1 MSSTDHRRTTK
12 TTKTT
17 TISLILAARA
27 SRFLNRCTTN
37 YQLKGYNVRASI
49 GAPSISPRAHEESF
63 LLHQGPVARWIIRRR
78 STEPEI
84 PGSSLAGSTF
94 LFFTSE
100 DMGRRGTTVITS
112 ELRSMLRQSRRQHL
126 VRVQYTARV
135 EHLLDPPHRL
145 DRRLVLAVRQLTRF
159 HGADAVLRAYTPA
172 LLRGPLVHEGLE
184 DRLQRRVISIRG
196 GHVQVQVTVPE
207 VPVPEHRHLRGV
219 ERRGCRRGY
228 RRCLLYTS
236 PSPRDKRQSRM
247 PSSA

>member
-12 TTKTT
+12 TTTTT

-100 DMGRRGTTVITS
+100 DMGRRGTTS
-112 ELRSMLRQSRRQHL
+112 ASSLRSFTSIRAVWRRRRASARRHAMLLQKKRRADFWSAKFD
-126 VRVQYTARV
+126 VARV
-135 EHLLDPPHRL
+135 
-145 DRRLVLAVRQLTRF
+145 
-159 HGADAVLRAYTPA
+159 
-172 LLRGPLVHEGLE
+172 
-184 DRLQRRVISIRG
+184 
-196 GHVQVQVTVPE
+196 
-207 VPVPEHRHLRGV
+207 
-219 ERRGCRRGY
+219 
-228 RRCLLYTS
+228 
-236 PSPRDKRQSRM
+236 
-247 PSSA
+247 